1 MSQYEPYQIKDPR
14 DTPSAAQAAMSIIWP
29 SFLAAAAL
37 SGVVFSVIDPQ
48 DVPLFAEQLEIGR
61 REAYGLGFLVF
72 WACAA
77 LASAMTYLLA
87 RPPST

>member
-1 MSQYEPYQIKDPR
+1 
-14 DTPSAAQAAMSIIWP
+14 
-29 SFLAAAAL
+29 L